1 MSFDQSPSFDQFQ
14 NGMPDPLPDPEVG
27 RKKFRAL
34 LYGIASVVA
43 LIAIFVILKDT
54 HAIENMTATGLVRGR
69 VTNEA
74 GQPFQGSV
82 FILGTELAVETDAN
96 GYFELSGV
104 PAGDQIL
111 IIADDF
117 IGRDIAIRVSTASEL
132 QVGEIRFEPTAM
144 PPK

>member
-14 NGMPDPLPDPEVG
+14 NGMPDPLPNPEIR
-27 RKKFRAL
+27 RKKFRAVL
-34 LYGIASVVA
+34 SGIASIVA
-43 LIAIFVILKDT
+43 LIAVFVILKNT
-54 HAIENMTATGLVRGR
+54 HVIENLTATGLVRGR
-69 VTNEA
+69 VTNES
-74 GQPFQGSV
+74 GQPFHGSV
-82 FILGTELAVETDAN
+82 FILGTELAVETDEN

-117 IGRDIAIRVSTASEL
+117 IGRDVVIRVNTASEL
-132 QVGEIRFEPTAM
+132 QVGELRFEPTAM